1 MKFNIFVFLI
11 FPFII
16 IKSQNCDYLHRNEEF
31 TYNYY
36 KENKNLINSELQ
48 NLIINEIIYLDIKE
62 QNLNFIIANKNPSN
76 AINCI
81 SSKYR
86 TETDKLL
93 YKYIFNES
101 FLIALSNRSKKNIFP
116 VILEKNNGITFL
128 TKSSLLKNRDIL
140 NRFLSS
146 NFIKYLKSL
155 PKTNIPAKANYYL
168 QSKEKIELRTFHNN
182 NFSIQLDETTSNRE
196 ISFKIV
202 INPSKIYYLR
212 FYHYNGKW
220 NLKTYDIV

>member
-1 MKFNIFVFLI
+1 MKFNIFFFLI

-16 IKSQNCDYLHRNEEF
+16 IKSQNCDYLHRQEEF

-36 KENKNLINSELQ
+36 KENKNLLNSDLQ
-48 NLIINEIIYLDIKE
+48 NLIIDEITYLDIKE
-62 QNLNFIIANKNPSN
+62 QNLNFIIVNKNPSN

-93 YKYIFNES
+93 SKYIFNES
-101 FLIALSNRSKKNIFP
+101 FLLALSNRIKKNIFP

-140 NRFLSS
+140 NDFLSS
-146 NFIKYLKSL
+146 NFIKHLKSL
-155 PKTNIPAKANYYL
+155 PKKDGNYYL
-168 QSKEKIELRTFHNN
+168 PSKEKIELGTFLNN

-196 ISFKIV
+196 ISLKIV
-202 INPSKIYYLR
+202 INPSKVYYLR
-212 FYHYNGKW
+212 FYYYNGKW